1 MSKERARRRAE
12 REAKLAEEHRE
23 RERAAKAAKQK
34 AAAAPASGAAG
45 RLAGRRCG
53 PSAPTRGGRR
63 VASSESAGCA
73 WASPCRSSPA
83 VQVAAWLYSPS
94 WYFRFLVFGLSLLI
108 APVIYTLTTNRK
120 A

>member
-12 REAKLAEEHRE
+12 REARLAEEHRE

-34 AAAAPASGAAG
+34 AATAPPAKASGGWWASLLPKRGSKG
-45 RLAGRRCG
+45 RPRGRYEHE
-53 PSAPTRGGRR
+53 RR
-63 VASSESAGCA
+63 VRMGITVTIFA
-73 WASPCRSSPA
+73 A
-83 VQVAAWLYSPS
+83 VQIAAWLYSPL
-94 WYFRFLVFGLSLLI
+94 WYFRILVFGLSLLV

>member
-34 AAAAPASGAAG
+34 AATASPAGEQAG
-45 RLAGRRCG
+45 WLASLRPKRANKGR
-53 PSAPTRGGRR
+53 PRGRYEQERR
-63 VASSESAGCA
+63 VRMGIAVSIFAV
-73 WASPCRSSPA
+73 

-94 WYFRFLVFGLSLLI
+94 WYFRFFVFGLSLLI

>member
-23 RERAAKAAKQK
+23 RERSAKAAKRK
-34 AAAAPASGAAG
+34 AATAPAAG
-45 RLAGRRCG
+45 HQAGWLASLRPKRANKGR
-53 PSAPTRGGRR
+53 PRGRYQQERR
-63 VASSESAGCA
+63 VRMGITVSIFAV
-73 WASPCRSSPA
+73 

-94 WYFRFLVFGLSLLI
+94 WYFRFLIFGLSLLM
-108 APVIYTLTTNRK
+108 APVLYTLATNRK